1 MEPPVVIAHYT
12 TSTGADSTAKSCP
25 ADPLLKEPPVVIA
38 LVLLVLVPIAN
49 TGLAGPLLMQP
60 PHFIA

>member
-1 MEPPVVIAHYT
+1 MEPPVVIAHFT

-25 ADPLLKEPPVVIA
+25 PDRLLKEPPVVIA
-38 LVLLVLVPIAN
+38 LALLVLVPIAN
-49 TGLAGPLLMQP
+49 TGLAGPLLMRP